1 MKIIHS
7 YKVCKTK
14 EEVLEQPYMSP
25 DDLKILMPSVGIK
38 VCRNYINEIRYDME
52 QKGYYVPQSTPRL
65 ALTKMV
71 KKKLGL

>member
-1 MKIIHS
+1 MKKI
-7 YKVCKTK
+7 KTK
-14 EEVLEQPYMSP
+14 EEILEQPYMSP
-25 DDLKILMPSVGIK
+25 DDLKVLMPTVGIK

-71 KKKLGL
+71 RKKLGL